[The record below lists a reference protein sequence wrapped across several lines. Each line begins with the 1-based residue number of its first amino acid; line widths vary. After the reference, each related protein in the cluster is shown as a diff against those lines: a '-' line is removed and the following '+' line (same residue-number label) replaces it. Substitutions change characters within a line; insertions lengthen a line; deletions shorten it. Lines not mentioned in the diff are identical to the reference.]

1 MKQLEFV
8 NMPQPINT
16 AISSFGMSGQVF
28 HAPFLLHNPYFKIKK
43 ILERTKN
50 NSATII
56 PDAEIVRSYQEIL
69 EDTEIDLIVVN
80 TPNFL
85 HYEMCKQALL
95 HGKHVVLEKPFTV
108 TVEEGRGLI
117 ELAKEKGLVLSVYHN
132 RRFDSGHK
140 TVKEILDK
148 KLLGDLKVF
157 EAHFDRFRPE
167 IGPKKWKEAVNPGA
181 GILYDLGSHLID
193 EALCLFGV
201 PVSIFA
207 DLQIQ
212 RKNGE
217 VVDYF
222 DIKLSYNSFTVKL
235 LAGMLMKEPG
245 PKYILHGNAGS
256 YLKYGNDPQEEQ
268 LIKGIFPNSPEYGI
282 ENKSNWGI
290 LNNENGRGAYPTKI
304 GSYQDF
310 YENIYQVI
318 TSGGKLLVSP
328 EQALDVIF
336 LIEKAIL
343 SSKEKKT
350 ILCKS

>member
-1 MKQLEFV
+1 ML
-8 NMPQPINT
+8 QPINT

-28 HAPFLLHNPYFKIKK
+28 HAPFLLHNPHFKIKK

-50 NSATII
+50 NSAKIV
-56 PDAEIVRSYQEIL
+56 PDAKIVRSYEEIL

-108 TVEEGRGLI
+108 TVEEGRDLI
-117 ELAKEKGLVLSVYHN
+117 ELAKKKGLVLSVYHN

-140 TVKEILDK
+140 TVKEILDE
-148 KLLGDLKVF
+148 KLLGNLKIF
-157 EAHFDRFRPE
+157 EAHFDRFRSE
-167 IGPKKWKEAVNPGA
+167 IGPKKWKEEENPGA

-193 EALCLFGV
+193 EALSLFGM

-212 RKNGE
+212 RENGE

-222 DIKLSYNSFTVKL
+222 DIKLSYKSFTVKL
-235 LAGMLMKEPG
+235 VAGMLMKEPG
-245 PKYILHGNAGS
+245 PKYVLHGDKGS

-268 LIKGIFPNSPEYGI
+268 LIKGVFPDSSEYGI
-282 ENKSNWGI
+282 EDKSNWGI
-290 LNNENGRGAYPTKI
+290 LNNENGRKAYPSQI

-310 YENIYQVI
+310 YENIYGAI
-318 TSGGKLLVSP
+318 TSGARLFVAP
-328 EQALDVIF
+328 EEALDVIF

-343 SSKEKKT
+343 SSIEKKT
-350 ILCKS
+350 VFL

>member
-1 MKQLEFV
+1 
-8 NMPQPINT
+8 
-16 AISSFGMSGQVF
+16 
-28 HAPFLLHNPYFKIKK
+28 
-43 ILERTKN
+43 
-50 NSATII
+50 
-56 PDAEIVRSYQEIL
+56 
-69 EDTEIDLIVVN
+69 
-80 TPNFL
+80 
-85 HYEMCKQALL
+85 MCKQALL

-193 EALCLFGV
+193 EALCLFGM